1 MELHKTLV
9 LDPNSAAV
17 SPKSSAVAS
26 TTPPATSV
34 TSPISSNPPQM
45 AFPTM
50 PTFTIPAGMK
60 PPTLQLMGMNGMHGI
75 NGGNGI
81 SHMPGLQTINGL
93 QMPGI
98 NGMNSMNGMTG
109 LNGYLGMMDP
119 SLLMASIPQ
128 PLPQQPG
135 SYGKVRLGMAAV
147 KTGSPK
153 FAPY

>member
-1 MELHKTLV
+1 
-9 LDPNSAAV
+9 
-17 SPKSSAVAS
+17 
-26 TTPPATSV
+26 
-34 TSPISSNPPQM
+34 
-45 AFPTM
+45 
-50 PTFTIPAGMK
+50 
-60 PPTLQLMGMNGMHGI
+60 MNGMHGI